1 MAKFSFFLWKNVL
14 QKKWEKSNIY
24 DKTYIYKDGMSFNGI
39 GDCLDCYVLY
49 IIQMKFN
56 GIYAN
61 YKYNNF
67 NFFDKNC
74 VRTM

>member
-1 MAKFSFFLWKNVL
+1 MVCLS
-14 QKKWEKSNIY
+14 
-24 DKTYIYKDGMSFNGI
+24 NGI